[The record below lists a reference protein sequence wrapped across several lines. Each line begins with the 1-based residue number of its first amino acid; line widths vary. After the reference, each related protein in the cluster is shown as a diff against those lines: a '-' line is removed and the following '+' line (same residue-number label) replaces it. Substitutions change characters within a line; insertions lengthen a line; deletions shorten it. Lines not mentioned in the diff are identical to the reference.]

1 MRTKINLLIAATV
14 CFLLIAGAYYFV
26 SLNPA
31 KPGNVQTTD
40 NAEISMQVSIS
51 VDPGYKSEAKQYTAT
66 ITQGVSMLAL
76 MQQLAAINNDFTF
89 QTDNS
94 NFGAYV
100 TTINGVQ
107 ADSSSE
113 FWNLKINGVDSTV
126 GISDLLPQA
135 TDNIIFTLTSF

>member
-1 MRTKINLLIAATV
+1 
-14 CFLLIAGAYYFV
+14 
-26 SLNPA
+26 
-31 KPGNVQTTD
+31 
-40 NAEISMQVSIS
+40 MQVSIS